1 MEKALINKIINFSNV
16 DGPGN
21 RMAIFFQSCPFSCLY
36 CHNPETINLCKNCG
50 KCIEFCPKK
59 AISLD
64 DNNKIVWNETK
75 CINCD
80 TCIKICPNLSSPK
93 TRYYTIDELFEK
105 IKQIK
110 PFIRGITVSG
120 GECTNWSKFL
130 LELFPK
136 VKKLGLTCLIDSNGC
151 TDFKEIE
158 ELINIFDGVMLDVK
172 AYDNKFH
179 NFITGKDNKIV
190 LKNLNFLIQNQKL
203 EEVRTVILPNFDEE
217 NYKTVSA
224 VAKIIPANIRY
235 KLLKYRHFG
244 VRKQGIDTFGQV
256 IVQDNK
262 LKELKKV
269 AENLGLK
276 NVVII

>member
-158 ELINIFDGVMLDVK
+158 ELINISDGVML
-172 AYDNKFH
+172 
-179 NFITGKDNKIV
+179 
-190 LKNLNFLIQNQKL
+190 LSLIH
-203 EEVRTVILPNFDEE
+203 I
-217 NYKTVSA
+217 
-224 VAKIIPANIRY
+224 
-235 KLLKYRHFG
+235 
-244 VRKQGIDTFGQV
+244 
-256 IVQDNK
+256 
-262 LKELKKV
+262 
-269 AENLGLK
+269 
-276 NVVII
+276 

>member
-1 MEKALINKIINFSNV
+1 
-16 DGPGN
+16 
-21 RMAIFFQSCPFSCLY
+21 
-36 CHNPETINLCKNCG
+36 
-50 KCIEFCPKK
+50 
-59 AISLD
+59 
-64 DNNKIVWNETK
+64 
-75 CINCD
+75 
-80 TCIKICPNLSSPK
+80 
-93 TRYYTIDELFEK
+93 
-105 IKQIK
+105 
-110 PFIRGITVSG
+110 
-120 GECTNWSKFL
+120 
-130 LELFPK
+130 
-136 VKKLGLTCLIDSNGC
+136 
-151 TDFKEIE
+151 
-158 ELINIFDGVMLDVK
+158 MLDVK